1 MAARTASAAS
11 AATAGGPRLSA
22 VSTVRSTAQAIRLI
36 ESAREPGDLF
46 GAADARRVY
55 RRLAQLTHPDA
66 CPGDARAA
74 AAFAKLA
81 RLWQQHQTRI
91 GPGILAAR
99 GDLANLYQTSRG
111 LLKIARDP
119 ADNDLI
125 DREARALAQLRRAA
139 EPRFAPYFPE
149 LVEIRR
155 VHDPRTGAERRG
167 NVITRLA
174 GFGSLAEVRA
184 AFPGG
189 VDPRDAAWMWRRLLA
204 ALGAAHRAGVVHGA
218 VLDEH
223 VMIQPDEHGVV
234 LVDWCY
240 SAPPGSPLTAVVARH
255 RDRYP
260 AEILARG
267 PAGPDTDIWLATAC
281 MTGLVGGLMPAPMA
295 AFARGCMLAS
305 PRRRPD
311 DAWALLAE
319 FDELL
324 GRLYGPRKFR
334 PFAIPA

>member
-1 MAARTASAAS
+1 MSTATGTATGSGPGPGAGGAART
-11 AATAGGPRLSA
+11 TE
-22 VSTVRSTAQAIRLI
+22 AIGLI
-36 ESAREPGDLF
+36 EAARRPGDLF
-46 GAADARRVY
+46 GSADASRRY
-55 RRLAQLTHPDA
+55 RRLARLTHPDI
-66 CPGDARAA
+66 CPGDPRAA

-81 RLWQQHQTRI
+81 RLWQEYQTDAGR
-91 GPGILAAR
+91 GVLVAR
-99 GDLANLYQTSRG
+99 GDLANLYQTARG

-125 DREARALAQLRRAA
+125 DREARALAQLQRAA
-139 EPRFAPYFPE
+139 EPRLAAYFPQ
-149 LVEIRR
+149 LAEIRR
-155 VHDPRTGAERRG
+155 IRDPRTGAKRRG
-167 NVITRLA
+167 NVITRLD
-174 GFGSLAEVRA
+174 GFRSLADVRA

-189 VDPRDAAWMWRRLLA
+189 VDPRHAAWMWRRLLV

-223 VMIQPDEHGVV
+223 VLIHPAEHGLV

-240 SAPPGSPLTAVVARH
+240 SAPQGMPLTAVVARH

-260 AEILARG
+260 PEILGRG
-267 PAGPDTDIWLATAC
+267 PAGPDTDIWLATLC
-281 MTGLVGGLMPAPMA
+281 MTGLVGGLTPAPLA

-319 FDELL
+319 LDELL

>member
-1 MAARTASAAS
+1 MSTAAGTATGSGAVQ
-11 AATAGGPRLSA
+11 TA
-22 VSTVRSTAQAIRLI
+22 AQAIQLI
-36 ESAREPGDLF
+36 EAAYGPGDLF
-46 GAADARRVY
+46 GSADASRRY
-55 RRLAQLTHPDA
+55 RRMARLTHPDA
-66 CPGDARAA
+66 CPGDPRAA

-81 RLWQQHQTRI
+81 GLWQEYQSDARR
-91 GPGILAAR
+91 GVLVAR
-99 GDLANLYQTSRG
+99 GDLANLYQTARG
-111 LLKIARDP
+111 LLKITRDP

-139 EPRFAPYFPE
+139 EPRHAPYFPQ
-149 LVEIRR
+149 LAEIRR
-155 VHDPRTGAERRG
+155 IRDPRTGAERRG
-167 NVITRLA
+167 NVITRLD
-174 GFGSLAEVRA
+174 GFRSLAELRA

-189 VDPRDAAWMWRRLLA
+189 VDPRDAAWMWRRLLV

-223 VMIQPDEHGVV
+223 VMIHPAEHGLV

-240 SAPPGSPLTAVVARH
+240 SAPPGLPLTAVVARH

-260 AEILARG
+260 PEILGRG
-267 PAGPDTDIWLATAC
+267 PAGPDTDIWLATLC
-281 MTGLVGGLMPAPMA
+281 MTGLVGGLMPAPLA
-295 AFARGCMLAS
+295 AFARGCVLVS

-319 FDELL
+319 LDELL